1 MGHQGLHHGIP
12 LGDSYGAPYTLQG
25 GLQSQTALSQLH
37 GGLHGIPASSIDSYV
52 LQNGSSHSPGMTP
65 PHSHAS
71 GFAAASTY
79 GNGFPAMAVA
89 GGMGDPYQRG
99 YGYGM

>member
-1 MGHQGLHHGIP
+1 MSHQAMHHANH
-12 LGDSYGAPYTLQG
+12 LGDSYGAPYSLPTSLQG
-25 GLQSQTALSQLH
+25 QGNLSQLH
-37 GGLHGIPASSIDSYV
+37 GGLHGIPGASIDSYV
-52 LQNGSSHSPGMTP
+52 LQNGSNHSPGMTP
-65 PHSHAS
+65 PHTHA
-71 GFAAASTY
+71 GFGNTSTY